1 MFANRMR
8 FGAGAFVIA
17 GILFVIYPALR
28 PFSDETS
35 LLGAAAF
42 GSGAWLASHML
53 AIVAFTLLPPGLLG
67 LQRSLLGTSAEGP
80 LFVAVVLG
88 MIGTGFALPF
98 YGGEAYGLHAL
109 GQEALRQHST
119 SPLGLAEVIRSGPG
133 LAMFLAG
140 LLLLAASAI
149 TTAMALWRSGR
160 YPKASGVPF
169 AVGMFLYIPQFFGEQ
184 PIRIAHGLVVA
195 GGCMWI
201 AACLWRRAQVGSNLQ
216 GLSGATRFATEPP
229 ARMP

>member
-1 MFANRMR
+1 MFANRIR
-8 FGAGAFVIA
+8 FSAGALVIS
-17 GILFVIYPALR
+17 GTLFVIYPALR
-28 PFSDETS
+28 PFSDERS

-67 LQRSLLGTSAEGP
+67 LQRSLLGTSVERL
-80 LFVAVVLG
+80 LFVAVVLS
-88 MIGTGFALPF
+88 MIGTGFTLPF

-109 GQEALRQHST
+109 GQEALRLNSA
-119 SPLGLAEVIRSGPG
+119 SPLGLADVIRSGPG

-149 TTAMALWRSGR
+149 ATAMALWRSRR

-169 AVGMFLYIPQFFGEQ
+169 AVGMSLYIPQFFGTQ
-184 PIRIAHGLVVA
+184 PLRIAHGLLVA
-195 GGCMWI
+195 LGCAWM
-201 AACLWRRAQVGSNLQ
+201 AVCLWQREQLDPNGQ
-216 GLSGATRFATEPP
+216 GLSE
-229 ARMP
+229 ARRS